1 MRILEFQRRAECCG
15 WHGLIRQNCIP
26 NVLYNIHGAHMGGRI
41 EKDFALCSRI
51 TLASIVTCCSNMV
64 PKRTC

>member
-1 MRILEFQRRAECCG
+1 MRILEFQRRAECRG
-15 WHGLIRQNCIP
+15 WHDLIRQNCIP
-26 NVLYNIHGAHMGGRI
+26 NVLYKTHGAHTWER

-51 TLASIVTCCSNMV
+51 ALASIMTCCSNLV